1 MSARRHSLARF
12 VRVITLGA
20 AILGTSTRAAQAQ
33 PTASDAIRA
42 SQSGADLA
50 RMRADLD
57 QINAEIATLKR
68 GGRGIRDDFRLRR
81 RMADAE
87 ALARKL
93 TEAEAVLRAGAG
105 RRGAPPS
112 SAGAL
117 EAPAV
122 LEARADVLED
132 QARRFAN
139 QADALARTAAE
150 LRGRQLLRRRVGQLE
165 RDPFAGVDGAKR
177 TMVVAGPRVIEATGA
192 RALGP
197 GTPGGARGGSG
208 VSEQPSPATA
218 RAVDFAGPQPSA
230 GPAMAAGAAS
240 AAPPGAPGGAPGAP
254 APPTTGGAAPPS
266 PSPSTPTVA
275 PAPTPEA
282 APASPGPIAPSPSA
296 GSNPAAP
303 PAAVGGPSATA
314 IPAQLRAFLDPA
326 TAAELRRLEVAGLAG
341 ADPAS
346 VERVAAALRARAQH
360 LSGQARDLRQK
371 AQAK

>member
-1 MSARRHSLARF
+1 LVRF
-12 VRVITLGA
+12 VRVITLGGA
-20 AILGTSTRAAQAQ
+20 MLGASTRAAQAQ
-33 PTASDAIRA
+33 QTASGAIRA

-50 RMRADLD
+50 RLRAELD

-68 GGRGIRDDFRLRR
+68 GSLGIRDDIRLRR

-93 TEAEAVLRAGAG
+93 TEAESALRAGAG
-105 RRGAPPS
+105 RWGVSPPS
-112 SAGAL
+112 SAGVL
-117 EAPAV
+117 DAPAV

-150 LRGRQLLRRRVGQLE
+150 LRGRQLLRRRAGQLE

-192 RALGP
+192 LGP
-197 GTPGGARGGSG
+197 GTPGGVRGGSG
-208 VSEQPSPATA
+208 VSEQPPPATA
-218 RAVDFAGPQPSA
+218 RAADFAGPQPSA
-230 GPAMAAGAAS
+230 SPAMVAGAAS
-240 AAPPGAPGGAPGAP
+240 PAPPAAPGGAPGAP
-254 APPTTGGAAPPS
+254 APPTGGAAP
-266 PSPSTPTVA
+266 TAA
-275 PAPTPEA
+275 PPTPEA
-282 APASPGPIAPSPSA
+282 APASPGPSAPPPSA
-296 GSNPAAP
+296 GSNPGALP
-303 PAAVGGPSATA
+303 TPVGAPSATTV
-314 IPAQLRAFLDPA
+314 PAQLRAFLDPA
-326 TAAELRRLEVAGLAG
+326 TVAELRRLEAAGLAG

-346 VERVAAALRARAQH
+346 VERVAGALRARAQH